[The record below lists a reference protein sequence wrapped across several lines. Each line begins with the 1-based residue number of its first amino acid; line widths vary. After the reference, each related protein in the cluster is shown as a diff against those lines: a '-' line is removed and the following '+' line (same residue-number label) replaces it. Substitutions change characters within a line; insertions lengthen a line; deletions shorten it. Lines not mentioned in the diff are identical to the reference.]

1 MVEVRGGG
9 GGGDGG
15 DGDGSGAHLNVHA
28 GRVHLAAAVVG
39 RVAVDGA
46 RLEIGLAELAHRRV
60 GPRYA
65 EAEVA
70 RVARAPEWEC
80 TAVDGGPA
88 EHAGG
93 GGGLRLGREEGEAR
107 EEVAEEEDDEEQ
119 LAWASGRRGV
129 TQGGRG

>member
-15 DGDGSGAHLNVHA
+15 DGCGAHLNVHA

-46 RLEIGLAELAHRRV
+46 RLEIGLAELAERRV
-60 GPRYA
+60 GPRDA

-70 RVARAPEWEC
+70 RVARAPERERA
-80 TAVDGGPA
+80 AVDRRLP

-93 GGGLRLGREEGEAR
+93 GGGLRLGPKEGEAG
-107 EEVAEEEDDEEQ
+107 EQVAEEEDDEEQ
-119 LAWASGRRGV
+119 LACATEGE
-129 TQGGRG
+129 GRG